1 MRCSAL
7 LLSLLSCGVAHAQQ
21 DAPPDL
27 AFDRPGIG
35 FAASTLPR
43 GGAALEV
50 GLPSFSRDRDQTG
63 VLNTQYSAELNLR
76 IGLASHLELQ
86 AFTSPWNHLRVA
98 PRDAPAERSSGAG
111 DVGVGLKF
119 ALPLPSDRHAV
130 ALLASTSFAT
140 GSRDFSA
147 GATQYALGAS
157 YEYDFND
164 HWTGALY
171 ANVTRGGSE
180 DSVTWAPSLSF
191 AATDTVSTYVEAGF
205 TDTRGEPSSDIAG
218 AGITWMV
225 TPTVQLDASF
235 DVGLDD
241 DSPDTQAGLGVSV
254 YFQ

>member
-7 LLSLLSCGVAHAQQ
+7 LLSLLFCGAAHAQQ

-43 GGAALEV
+43 GSVALEA
-50 GLPSFSRDRDQTG
+50 GLPSFSRDRDSAG
-63 VLNTQYSAELNLR
+63 VLSTQYSADITLR
-76 IGLASHLELQ
+76 IGLVEHLELQ

-111 DVGVGLKF
+111 DLGVGLKF
-119 ALPLPSDRHAV
+119 ALPLSSEKHAV
-130 ALLASTSFAT
+130 ALLASTTFAT
-140 GSRDFSA
+140 GSRDFSE

-157 YEYDFND
+157 YEYSFND
-164 HWTGALY
+164 RWTGALY

-191 AATDTVSTYVEAGF
+191 AATDTVSTYLEAGF
-205 TDTRGEPSSDIAG
+205 TDTHGEPSTGMAG

-241 DSPDTQAGLGVSV
+241 DSPDTQAGMGVSLH
-254 YFQ
+254 FE

>member
-7 LLSLLSCGVAHAQQ
+7 LLSVLFSGAVHAQQ

-43 GGAALEV
+43 GGVALEA
-50 GLPSFSRDRDQTG
+50 GLPSFSRDRDDAG
-63 VLNTQYSAELNLR
+63 VLSTQYSTDLNLR
-76 IGLASHLELQ
+76 IGVASHMELQ

-98 PRDAPAERSSGAG
+98 PRGAPSERSHGAG
-111 DVGVGLKF
+111 DLGLGLKV
-119 ALPLPSDRHAV
+119 ALPLSSEKHALAV
-130 ALLASTSFAT
+130 LASTTFAT
-140 GSRDFSA
+140 GSRDFSE

-164 HWTGALY
+164 QWTGALY

-191 AATDTVSTYVEAGF
+191 AATDTLSTYLEAGF
-205 TDTRGEPSSDIAG
+205 TDTDGEPSTEIAG

-241 DSPDTQAGLGVSV
+241 DSPDVQAGLGVSV

>member
-7 LLSLLSCGVAHAQQ
+7 LVSLLFSGAAHAQQ

-43 GGAALEV
+43 GGVALEA
-50 GLPSFSRDRDQTG
+50 GLPGFSRDRDDAG
-63 VLNTQYSAELNLR
+63 VLSTQYTADINLR
-76 IGLASHLELQ
+76 IGLASHVELQ
-86 AFTSPWNHLRVA
+86 AFTSPWNQLRVA
-98 PRDAPAERSSGAG
+98 PRNAPAERSSGAG

-119 ALPLPSDRHAV
+119 ALPLPSDTHAV
-130 ALLASTSFAT
+130 ALLASTTFAT
-140 GSRDFSA
+140 GSRDFSE

-157 YEYDFND
+157 YEYAFND

-191 AATDTVSTYVEAGF
+191 AATDTISTYLEAGF
-205 TDTRGEPSSDIAG
+205 TDSDGEPSTGIAG

-235 DVGLDD
+235 DVGLDE

>member
-1 MRCSAL
+1 MRCTAL
-7 LLSLLSCGVAHAQQ
+7 LLSLLVSTAASAQE
-21 DAPPDL
+21 DAPPEL

-43 GGAALEV
+43 GGVALEA
-50 GLPSFSRDRDQTG
+50 GLPSFSRDRDADG
-63 VLNTQYSAELNLR
+63 VLSTQYSADLALR
-76 IGLASHLELQ
+76 IGVASHVELQ

-98 PRDAPAERSSGAG
+98 PRDVPAARSRGAG
-111 DVGVGLKF
+111 DLGIGLKV

-130 ALLASTSFAT
+130 ALLATTTFAT
-140 GSRDFSA
+140 GSRDFSE

-157 YEYDFND
+157 YEYEVSDR
-164 HWTGALY
+164 WTGALY

-191 AATDTVSTYVEAGF
+191 AATDTVSTYLEAGF
-205 TDTRGEPSSDIAG
+205 THTDGEPSSRIAG
-218 AGITWMV
+218 AGITWMAS
-225 TPTVQLDASF
+225 PTVQLDASF

-254 YFQ
+254 YFN